1 MKQTIPVFW
10 GCTFTHNYPFLVKS
24 ITRALEMLGTEPM
37 EIPGFGCCP
46 DPVYVKAYGK
56 DAQLALSARNLALA
70 EKHEKKLLVA
80 CNGCYNILHGAAEE
94 LNDQNTREETNAM
107 LPEGM
112 KYNGTVEVIHV
123 INLLHSKIPII
134 KTLVSRPLRGL
145 NVAVHYGCHMLYPP
159 VVPSDDPL
167 DPRSIDDMVNAC
179 GARAVDY
186 ESRTDC
192 CGVPVSA
199 FDKEEAD
206 GILAKKLSDIQK
218 AKADCIVTSCPAC
231 FMRFDMLP
239 SELKDLGV
247 PVLHISELLCLAFGV
262 PVEELFLEGHATK
275 TEQLATKIS
284 ACADSEKALIAK
296 NFSLE
301 ELDSHCEACREECT
315 AAVSTRN
322 TEKPFDPLA
331 PVDMLLSGRYYD
343 AIKSSEIWR
352 CLQCGKCEESCPNN
366 CGLKEFYAK
375 LRELSIKE
383 SGAPRVIEEHVK
395 MLEET
400 GYSMPKRAGIRK
412 KMGIAPAPDVDSEE
426 IRNILDKVR
435 TKRK

>member
-1 MKQTIPVFW
+1 MKQKIPIFW

-24 ITRALEMLGTEPM
+24 ITRCLDMLGTEPVDV
-37 EIPGFGCCP
+37 PGFGCCP

-56 DAQLALSARNLALA
+56 DVQLALSARNLALA
-70 EKHEKKLLVA
+70 EKHGKKLLVA
-80 CNGCYNILHGAAEE
+80 CNGCYNILHGAAQE
-94 LNDQNTREETNAM
+94 LKSQKTRDETNAM
-107 LPEGM
+107 LPEGI
-112 KYNGTVEVIHV
+112 KYNGTVEVVHV

-134 KTLVSRPLRGL
+134 KTLVSRPLGGL

-159 VVPSDDPL
+159 VVSSDDPK
-167 DPRSIDDMVNAC
+167 DPRSLDDMVNAC

-206 GILAKKLSDIQK
+206 GILQKKLSDMQK

-239 SELKDLGV
+239 SELKDLGI
-247 PVLHISELLCLAFGV
+247 PVLHISELLCLAFGI
-262 PVEELFLEGHATK
+262 PADELYLEGHSTK
-275 TEQLATKIS
+275 TDALIEKLIPA
-284 ACADSEKALIAK
+284 AHSEKALIAK
-296 NFSLE
+296 NFSLA
-301 ELDSHCEACREECT
+301 ELGSHCEACREECT

-343 AIKSSEIWR
+343 AVKSSEIWR
-352 CLQCGKCEESCPNN
+352 CLQCGKCEERCPNN
-366 CGLKEFYAK
+366 CGLKDLYAK

-383 SGAPRVIEEHVK
+383 SGAPRVIDDHVK

-412 KMGIAPAPDVDSEE
+412 KMGIPPAPDVDSEE
-426 IRNILDKVR
+426 IRKILDKVR
-435 TKRK
+435 NKRK